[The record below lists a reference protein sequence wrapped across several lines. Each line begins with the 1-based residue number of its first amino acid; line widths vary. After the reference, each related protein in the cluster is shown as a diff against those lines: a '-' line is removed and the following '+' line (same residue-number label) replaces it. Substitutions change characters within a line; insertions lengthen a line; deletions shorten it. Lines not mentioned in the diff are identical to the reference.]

1 MATIGNRL
9 DRLEAATRPELPGK
23 GYLCVYMDPDQ
34 EGVYWEKYPFSE
46 DKGRQ
51 FNQADLD
58 EHHPVIK
65 VQFVKG
71 WRVGNEANNK

>member
-1 MATIGNRL
+1 MSNVSKRL
-9 DRLEAATRPELPGK
+9 DAIEQRMKPKGK
-23 GYLCVYMDPDQ
+23 GCLCVYMDPDQ